1 MSVTFFRSGI
11 WIIIATLVA
20 YVVRETYLGETLEF
34 LNAKL
39 LWDSMLLGIGVIGL
53 GVIAWIAGKLK
64 PQKRAKCVIC
74 RSPIPHGSVYCR
86 PHLQEKL
93 EKARHADLAPRR
105 R

>member
-1 MSVTFFRSGI
+1 MSVTLFRTGI

-20 YVVRETYLGETLEF
+20 YVVRETYHGELLEF
-34 LNAKL
+34 VNEKL
-39 LWDSMLLGIGVIGL
+39 LWDSLMFGVGVIGL
-53 GVIAWIAGKLK
+53 GVLAWFGGKLK
-64 PQKRAKCVIC
+64 PQKRAKCIVC

-93 EKARHADLAPRR
+93 ENARNADMAPRR